1 MNRLILS
8 SAKKALLILSTILL
22 AFTLYHLKYKVS
34 GMEKNLRIVKAKIA
48 QERESIHIL
57 RAEWEYLNNPSRLQQ
72 LNEKFLHLN
81 PVRTPRII
89 TADKLTPS
97 SSVQGVKGVRS

>member
-1 MNRLILS
+1 MRRLILTPL
-8 SAKKALLILSTILL
+8 KKMVLILGTILL
-22 AFTLYHLKYKVS
+22 AFTLYQLKYKVS
-34 GMEKNLRIVKAKIA
+34 AIEKNLRIVKGRIA

-57 RAEWEYLNNPSRLQQ
+57 RAEWEYLNNPSRLQT

-89 TADKLTPS
+89 TVDKLTPS
-97 SSVQGVKGVRS
+97 TSIQGIKGST